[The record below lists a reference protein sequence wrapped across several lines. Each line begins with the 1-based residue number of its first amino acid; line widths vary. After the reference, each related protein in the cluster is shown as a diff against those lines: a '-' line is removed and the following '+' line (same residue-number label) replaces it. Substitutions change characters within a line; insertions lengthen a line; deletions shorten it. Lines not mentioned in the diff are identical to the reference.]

1 MSIREFF
8 RRDYGRRGTDAAP
21 AGRAG
26 NLEPAWDDRAED
38 TPTAAL
44 PAPAYR
50 PHGID
55 TPETLAALKARAV
68 AEARA
73 ASAETARW
81 GERDKP
87 RRVPEPPLLPA
98 PPPPMPPSDLS
109 RAMVSQIPDPPAND
123 RNFGWAREYAE
134 YMRRVGVA
142 TGTATKWEHTT
153 AWRVPALPP
162 GDGTGEAIQ
171 L

>member
-1 MSIREFF
+1 MSIREFLC
-8 RRDYGRRGTDAAP
+8 RDRRRGTDAAP
-21 AGRAG
+21 AGRAR
-26 NLEPAWDDRAED
+26 NLEPEWDEQ
-38 TPTAAL
+38 PTAAL

-55 TPETLAALKARAV
+55 TPETLAALKARAE

-73 ASAETARW
+73 ASAEAARR

-87 RRVPEPPLLPA
+87 GRIPEPPPLPA
-98 PPPPMPPSDLS
+98 PLPPMPPADLS
-109 RAMVSQIPDPPAND
+109 RVMVSQIPDPPVND

-142 TGTATKWEHTT
+142 TGTATKWEHTM

-162 GDGTGEAIQ
+162 GDGTGEQ